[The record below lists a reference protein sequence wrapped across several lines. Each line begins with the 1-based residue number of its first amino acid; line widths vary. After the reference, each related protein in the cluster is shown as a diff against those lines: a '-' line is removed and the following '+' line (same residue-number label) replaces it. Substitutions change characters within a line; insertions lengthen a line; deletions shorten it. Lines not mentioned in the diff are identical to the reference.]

1 MNLRILRILAFGV
14 TFVGAGISAAAGGIV
29 AAGPMTGGNLLT
41 NPNSSDGG
49 GTNTVIAGGAPVT
62 GDGVLDHAVFG
73 WSSGASCAAVK
84 IKVFRQSGGGGGN
97 LDFVGESG
105 PYPVTFNV
113 PGSGGLTSVAL
124 SPTIVVHRGDW
135 LGIAGVNSGDC
146 GNPVGQ
152 TPSVNGTVEFAG
164 DVHSPVSFGSA
175 VGIRGDVSLALY
187 ASGSGQAEVF
197 SGILAGIGS
206 LAGANGANFKTGL
219 QATNPFFDTIIGHM
233 VFHPVGVAAGAN
245 DPSFSFSLDPG
256 QLGSIDDIVAAM
268 GLTGLWSAD
277 IYMSAGDQPPV
288 IVARIFNDAGAAG
301 TTGFTESLIDPTKV
315 SGGQGV
321 SVTGVLLTPPDL
333 AKYRMNIGIRTIGGP
348 VGISVSV
355 KNENG
360 DVVHTFQHNYAA
372 DTFYQLSAKDFLGGF
387 DIDAN
392 ETLVITF
399 SGGGAIIYGATTDNV
414 TNDPSIQFLPYL
426 FAIA

>member
-1 MNLRILRILAFGV
+1 MNFRVLRALIVSAVFA
-14 TFVGAGISAAAGGIV
+14 GASASAATAGIV

-41 NPNSSDGG
+41 HANTSDGA
-49 GTNTVIAGGAPVT
+49 GTNTVISGGAPVT
-62 GDGVLDHAVFG
+62 GDGVLDTAVFG
-73 WSSGASCAAVK
+73 WSSAASCAAVK
-84 IKVFRQSGGGGGN
+84 IKVFRRSGGGS

-113 PGSGGLTSVAL
+113 PGGLTSVAL
-124 SPTIVVHRGDW
+124 SPTIAVHRGDL
-135 LGIAGVNSGDC
+135 LGIAGVNSGSC

-152 TPSVNGTVEFAG
+152 TSSVNGTVEFAG
-164 DVHSPVSFGSA
+164 DVHSPISFASA

-187 ASGSGQAEVF
+187 ASGSGQGEVF

-206 LAGANGANFKTGL
+206 LAGAHGANFKTGL
-219 QATNPFFDTIIGHM
+219 QATNPFIDTIIGRI
-233 VFHPVGVAAGAN
+233 VFHPLGQSAGPN
-245 DPSFSFSLDPG
+245 DPSFNFSLDPG

-277 IYMSAGDQPPV
+277 ISMSAGDLPPV
-288 IVARIFNDAGAAG
+288 VVTRIFNDGGAAG

-315 SGGQGV
+315 EGGSGV
-321 SVTGVLLTPPDL
+321 SVTGILLTPPDL
-333 AKYRMNIGIRTIGGP
+333 TKYRMNIGIRTIGGP
-348 VGISVSV
+348 VGISVQV

-360 DVVHTFQHNYAA
+360 DVVHTFQHDYAA
-372 DTFYQLSAKDFLGGF
+372 NTFFQLTTKDFLGGF

-392 ETLVITF
+392 QTLVITF
-399 SGGGAIIYGATTDNV
+399 SNGGAIIYGATTDNV

-426 FAIA
+426 SAIA